1 MILPSL
7 ERKRRSRGAGGGV
20 VEGLRVRNAE
30 FLNIHVLLIFKK
42 CMLMTNI
49 FSKKCTPMTK
59 IQIVQKVEQ

>member
-1 MILPSL
+1 M
-7 ERKRRSRGAGGGV
+7 
-20 VEGLRVRNAE
+20 EGLRVRNAE